1 MNHYD
6 GEQLKKLLRM
16 AMLRGSDYVGQKM
29 SDYNR
34 TGRFT
39 DPDIIDM
46 PQEDEIYKKNP
57 GRKALGITLAAV
69 GYSIGGTILLADL
82 VMFSFLAMMG
92 ETAAGL
98 ILSAV
103 NLPFLCGFGFMA
115 WKGTKMIG
123 RSNRFRTYLQAI
135 GQEEMCN
142 IQKLARQAGKREKF
156 VVRDVEKMIRDG
168 WFLQGHL
175 DEKKTCLM
183 VTDHMYRE
191 YRKIEEERERHLLE
205 EEERKKRQA
214 EREKRMAD
222 EDARRKTEQDTAAER
237 RKHMSPEVRAIIE
250 QGDAYVRKIRQ
261 CNDVIP
267 GAAVSA
273 KIDRMEMLVDKIFDR
288 VEQKPETVGEIRKLM
303 DYYLPTTVKL
313 LEIYAEMD
321 AQPSG
326 GENIQTAKLEIE
338 STLDTI
344 NVAFEKILDG
354 LFRNAAW
361 DVSSDISVLNT
372 MLAQE
377 GLKDDGLKA
386 VKEE

>member
-1 MNHYD
+1 M
-6 GEQLKKLLRM
+6 
-16 AMLRGSDYVGQKM
+16 V
-29 SDYNR
+29 
-34 TGRFT
+34 
-39 DPDIIDM
+39 
-46 PQEDEIYKKNP
+46 
-57 GRKALGITLAAV
+57 
-69 GYSIGGTILLADL
+69 
-82 VMFSFLAMMG
+82 
-92 ETAAGL
+92 
-98 ILSAV
+98 
-103 NLPFLCGFGFMA
+103 
-115 WKGTKMIG
+115 
-123 RSNRFRTYLQAI
+123 
-135 GQEEMCN
+135 EE
-142 IQKLARQAGKREKF
+142 R
-156 VVRDVEKMIRDG
+156 RD
-168 WFLQGHL
+168 
-175 DEKKTCLM
+175 KT
-183 VTDHMYRE
+183 
-191 YRKIEEERERHLLE
+191 YRKMEEERERHLLE